1 MTVGTVQAT
10 SENPTGTQPSRDRTD
25 AVEPADI
32 PTRSGDEWAQL
43 VRALARTDDDE
54 LPVFGRMPA

>member
-1 MTVGTVQAT
+1 MTAGTVQAT
-10 SENPTGTQPSRDRTD
+10 GQNPTGTQLPRHRID